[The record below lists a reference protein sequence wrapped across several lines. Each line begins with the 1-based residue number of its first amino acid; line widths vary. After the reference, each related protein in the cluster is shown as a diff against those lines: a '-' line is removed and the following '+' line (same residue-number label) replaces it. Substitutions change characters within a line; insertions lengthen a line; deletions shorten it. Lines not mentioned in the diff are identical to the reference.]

1 MKRLLLL
8 ALLVQACSLP
18 VQPTGK
24 AAYMQI
30 FYDGSNWLS
39 GQPLVHYSPVF
50 RGKTGETVTEP
61 DSIRRVSPG
70 ATFLG
75 PDENVTRTSVFTG
88 QAYGPDSELSA
99 QELAQKR
106 QERKRESAQLRRGLN
121 LMDARAAL
129 GRETLVRAL
138 NEAAADGWEVVQ
150 MAPSGGPGTLVYLL
164 RRR

>member
-1 MKRLLLL
+1 MKRLLFL
-8 ALLVQACSLP
+8 ALIAQACSSP

-24 AAYMQI
+24 ATYMQI
-30 FYDGSNWLS
+30 FYDGPNWLS
-39 GQPLVHYSPVF
+39 GQPLVHYSPAF
-50 RGKTGETVTEP
+50 RGKAGETVAEP

-106 QERKRESAQLRRGLN
+106 QERKREATQLRRGLN
-121 LMDARAAL
+121 LMETRAAL
-129 GRETLVRAL
+129 GRNALIQAL

-150 MAPSGGPGTLVYLL
+150 VAPSGVGVGAG
-164 RRR
+164 